1 MDKEYMHY
9 HMLAALAQAK
19 IAATKGEVPVGAVL
33 ITQDAHVFSAHN
45 NPIAT
50 NDCSSHAEILVLR
63 QACVQQGNYRLAG
76 ATLFVTLEPCCMCAG
91 AMLHA
96 RIQHLVYGTNDPKTG
111 AVRSLYQ
118 LLEDSRFNH
127 QIAVQSGILADDCSQ
142 VLRNFFAARRKKR
155 SLRQ

>member
-1 MDKEYMHY
+1 MQD

-19 IAATKGEVPVGAVL
+19 IAATKGEIPVGAVL
-33 ITQDAHVFSAHN
+33 ITQDEHIFAAHN

-50 NDCSSHAEILVLR
+50 NDCSAHAEMLVLR
-63 QACVQQGNYRLAG
+63 QACAHQGNYRLAG

-91 AMLHA
+91 AMMHA
-96 RIQHLVYGTNDPKTG
+96 RIQHLVYGANDPKTG

-118 LLEDSRFNH
+118 LLEDARFNH

-142 VLRNFFAARRKKR
+142 VLRDFFAARRKTR